1 MKSRTDVQLRKVA
14 DLVPFANNARTH
26 SDEQIAAIMAS
37 IKEFG
42 WTNPILIDGENGI
55 VAGHGR
61 LTAATR
67 LGIEEVPTLELDGLT
82 DAQRRAYIIAD
93 NRLAESGTGW
103 DTDLLALELG
113 DLQLAGFDI
122 ALTGFDAADLADFA
136 GGTDGLTD
144 PDEVPEVPDDPI
156 TKPGDLYLLGSHR
169 LLCGDATSADDT
181 GRLFAGAKPHLMVTD
196 PPYGVE
202 YDPAWR
208 TKALKD
214 GAKRAEGDVANDD
227 AADWR
232 EAWALFP
239 GDVAYVW
246 HAGNKAQIA
255 AEALEVV
262 GFEIRTQIIWAK
274 NRHVI
279 GRGHYHGQHEPCW
292 YAVKKGKTGHWRGDR
307 KQSTIWDITHQ
318 KSETGHSTQK
328 PVEAMRRPIVNNSR
342 AGEAVYDPF
351 LGSGTTMIAAEMEGR
366 HCYGLEI
373 SPAYCD
379 VIVKRWEDF
388 TGQKAELEVMAEAA
402 E

>member
-1 MKSRTDVQLRKVA
+1 M
-14 DLVPFANNARTH
+14 PFANNARTH

-42 WTNPILIDGENGI
+42 WTNPILIDGENGV

-144 PDEVPEVPDDPI
+144 PDEIPEVPDDP
-156 TKPGDLYLLGSHR
+156 TTRRGDLWLLGSHR
-169 LLCGDATSADDT
+169 LLCGDATSANDT

-202 YDPAWR
+202 YDPSW
-208 TKALKD
+208 
-214 GAKRAEGDVANDD
+214 RAEAGVNKNTEKMGVVSNDD
-227 AADWR
+227 RADWR

-239 GDVAYVW
+239 GAVVYVW
-246 HAGNKAQIA
+246 HAGLHASEVQLSIEA
-255 AEALEVV
+255 A
-262 GFEIRTQIIWAK
+262 GFEMRQQIVWAK
-274 NRHVI
+274 DRFALS
-279 GRGHYHGQHEPCW
+279 RGNYHWQHEPCW
-292 YAVKKGKTGHWRGDR
+292 YAVRKSKKGNWQGDR
-307 KQSTIWDITHQ
+307 SQSTLWSFPARED
-318 KSETGHSTQK
+318 SGHGHGTQK